1 MDWSVTGAWRQAG
14 SSYGTTLLL
23 LLLLLLILLFMH
35 LLGSFPAQLTS
46 HIALWLSNFIGTD
59 QALLEKVGR
68 EETENLL

>member
-23 LLLLLLILLFMH
+23 LLLILLFMH
-35 LLGSFPAQLTS
+35 LLYSFPAQLTS

-59 QALLEKVGR
+59 QAYLEKIGR
-68 EETENLL
+68 EETNRW